1 MPLFYSTFSMVITLR
16 KTSRLLPDPVWTYHT
31 FVIQAF
37 YKSYY
42 YHHQQ
47 LIVVANSISTTLV
60 KQSSKTLQ
68 CLTKYLRQIC
78 KKDWNSTFCGKIK
91 GKISFNLPVLLQN
104 FYFLIA
110 DAPEILF
117 KVLNPN
123 ISSLK
128 LLCNLWDKLVHS
140 IG

>member
-1 MPLFYSTFSMVITLR
+1 MPLFYSTFSMFITLR

-78 KKDWNSTFCGKIK
+78 KKD
-91 GKISFNLPVLLQN
+91 
-104 FYFLIA
+104 
-110 DAPEILF
+110 
-117 KVLNPN
+117 
-123 ISSLK
+123 
-128 LLCNLWDKLVHS
+128 
-140 IG
+140 